1 MKTISMG
8 IRPYLINVFKPKG
21 MTSYEVIRHFK
32 KNLPRPFGK
41 IGHLGT
47 LDPFAEGVL
56 LIALGGAQRMN
67 DFIHQWYPKTYLAQG
82 ILGVQTPSGDMTQTP
97 SGEDHSDTFKELR
110 DRPLSFYQKQ
120 WESFNGEY
128 WQVPPVFSACKFQ
141 GRTLRDWASQGVAIL
156 KDPVKRVI
164 HQMSLIKV
172 DFPKVVFSVT
182 VSRGTYIRTLFEDMA
197 KKLGTYGA
205 LEELERVSIGPFCVE
220 KSLRREDW
228 PLDPRDWKWQGQDQ
242 VHCQIPLSQVWLNVF
257 GTQSYRHGRQ
267 VNDSMVEKITSG
279 LLGHGDE
286 GTFWVMGHDGEVLGL
301 AFLEHSS
308 EHFCLSPKVNFL

>member
-1 MKTISMG
+1 MVT
-8 IRPYLINVFKPKG
+8 RPYIINVFKPKG
-21 MTSYEVIRHFK
+21 ISSYEVVRHFK

-82 ILGVQTPSGDMTQTP
+82 ILGIQTPSGDMTSPT
-97 SGEDHSDTFKELR
+97 SWEDHSDGFKELR
-110 DRPLSFYQKQ
+110 ARPLSFYQKQ

-128 WQVPPVFSACKFQ
+128 WQVPPAFSACKFQ
-141 GRTLRDWASQGVAIL
+141 GKPLHVWASQGVAIL

-164 HQMSLIKV
+164 KQLSLIKV
-172 DFPKVVFSVT
+172 DFPRIIFSTT

-205 LEELERVSIGPFCVE
+205 LEELKRVSIGPFCVE
-220 KSLRREDW
+220 KSLRQEQW
-228 PLDPRDWKWQGQDQ
+228 PAHPGDWKWQEEDQ
-242 VHCQIPLSQVWLNVF
+242 VHSQVPLPKVWLNVL
-257 GTQSYRHGRQ
+257 GTKRYRHGHK
-267 VNDSMVEKITSG
+267 VDESMVERITLGG
-279 LLGHGDE
+279 LLDQGEKGVC
-286 GTFWVMGHDGEVLGL
+286 WAMGHDGEVLGL
-301 AFLEHSS
+301 ALGEHSARP
-308 EHFCLSPKVNFL
+308 FCLSPKVNFSSSS